1 MNHNHSTR
9 EFQSRKIKRRFRQDN
24 VSLTTEANEQE
35 NSHWKVLNKKKQTQT
50 TADPDLPQKSS
61 IFFLLNKK
69 PCFNAKHKYIPPK
82 AALGVQR

>member
-35 NSHWKVLNKKKQTQT
+35 NSHWKVLNKKTDTDNSRSRSAPKNFHIFLTQ
-50 TADPDLPQKSS
+50 QKTL
-61 IFFLLNKK
+61 F
-69 PCFNAKHKYIPPK
+69 
-82 AALGVQR
+82 QRKT